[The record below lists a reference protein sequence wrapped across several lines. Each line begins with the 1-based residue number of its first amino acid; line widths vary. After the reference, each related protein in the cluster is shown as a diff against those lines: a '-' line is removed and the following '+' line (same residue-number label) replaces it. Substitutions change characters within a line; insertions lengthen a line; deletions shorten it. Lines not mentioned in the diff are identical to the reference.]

1 MLEGTK
7 SDFEHYSSS
16 CAYSPCLAP
25 RLSHSLLAMAI
36 VSSEAGV
43 ETLSAECSDVCLTWL
58 QTGRRSSSRGPDV
71 IIIPAK
77 SGIYLPILGVEGIDT
92 STTYF

>member
-25 RLSHSLLAMAI
+25 RLSHSLLAI

-43 ETLSAECSDVCLTWL
+43 ETLGAECSDVCLTWL
-58 QTGRRSSSRGPDV
+58 QTGPSSSSRGPDV
-71 IIIPAK
+71 VIIISAK

>member
-25 RLSHSLLAMAI
+25 AELFFDC
-36 VSSEAGV
+36 EAGV

-71 IIIPAK
+71 VIIPAK

-92 STTYF
+92 STTSF

>member
-1 MLEGTK
+1 M
-7 SDFEHYSSS
+7 
-16 CAYSPCLAP
+16 P
-25 RLSHSLLAMAI
+25 RLSHSLLVI

-58 QTGRRSSSRGPDV
+58 QTGRRSSRAPDV

-92 STTYF
+92 STTSF

>member
-7 SDFEHYSSS
+7 SDFEHHSSS

-25 RLSHSLLAMAI
+25 RLSHSLLVI

-43 ETLSAECSDVCLTWL
+43 ETLGAECSDVCLTWP
-58 QTGRRSSSRGPDV
+58 QTGRRSSSQGPDV

-92 STTYF
+92 STTSF

>member
-1 MLEGTK
+1 MLEGTM

-25 RLSHSLLAMAI
+25 RPIHSLLVI

-43 ETLSAECSDVCLTWL
+43 ETQSAECSDVCLTWL

-71 IIIPAK
+71 VIIAAK
-77 SGIYLPILGVEGIDT
+77 SGIYLPILGVEGTDT
-92 STTYF
+92 STTSF